1 MLSAALFS
9 ISSLSFLVLLSFCRF
24 TSWLCICVMNI
35 ALAVV
40 VDVGSAVI
48 KVYLKMQNESSSGTA
63 SAQLGASAKQLE
75 LEQ

>member
-1 MLSAALFS
+1 
-9 ISSLSFLVLLSFCRF
+9 
-24 TSWLCICVMNI
+24 MNR

-48 KVYLKMQNESSSGTA
+48 KVYLKMQNESSSGTS